1 MTTGQG
7 QRATLKRERIVEAA
21 MRHFAEKGYEGARVE
36 DIANELGIAKGSV
49 FQHFGS
55 KGGLLIAAYKKAV
68 TEFSAWLD
76 APPEAKQQGFFATV
90 RYWLEITPRM
100 VREDW
105 VLYRVALI
113 GNYATD
119 LSLRRE
125 INRFLRTEDPYGTAA
140 FIRFG
145 LERGELR
152 RDVDSDMLA
161 SILDWTMERFQ
172 DAQLTE
178 ELDPGLF
185 RRAGMDPERTS
196 QRIEQFL
203 VLLKSAIG
211 VPATAPAAD
220 AKPARR
226 PGRARTERSHGP
238 RS

>member
-1 MTTGQG
+1 
-7 QRATLKRERIVEAA
+7 
-21 MRHFAEKGYEGARVE
+21 MRHFAEKGFEGARVE

-76 APPEAKQQGFFATV
+76 APPEPKQHGFFATV

-125 INRFLRTEDPYGTAA
+125 INRFLRAEDPYGTAA

-152 RDVDSDMLA
+152 RDIDPDLLA

-185 RRAGMDPERTS
+185 RRAGMDPERTA

-203 VLLKSAIG
+203 VLLQSAIG
-211 VPATAPAAD
+211 APAA
-220 AKPARR
+220 APAPKPGRR
-226 PGRARTERSHGP
+226 PAAERARGP
-238 RS
+238 R

>member
-1 MTTGQG
+1 MTSGQSE
-7 QRATLKRERIVEAA
+7 RAREKRERILETA
-21 MRHFAEKGYEGARVE
+21 MRHFAERGFEAARVE
-36 DIANELGIAKGSV
+36 DMAAELGIAKGSV

-55 KGGLLIAAYKKAV
+55 KGALLVAAYKKAV

-76 APPEAKQQGFFATV
+76 APPEVKDKGFFATV

-125 INRFLRTEDPYGTAA
+125 INRFLRTEDPYGTAE
-140 FIRFG
+140 FVRFG

-152 RDVDSDMLA
+152 KDVDPQMIA

-185 RRAGMDPERTS
+185 RRAGMDARAEAER
-196 QRIEQFL
+196 IVQFQT
-203 VLLKSAIG
+203 LLKSAIG
-211 VPATAPAAD
+211 APEPAKGARPGPRA
-220 AKPARR
+220 ARR
-226 PGRARTERSHGP
+226 PRTRGRRRRA
-238 RS
+238 

>member
-1 MTTGQG
+1 
-7 QRATLKRERIVEAA
+7 
-21 MRHFAEKGYEGARVE
+21 MRHFAEKGYEGTRVE
-36 DIANELGIAKGSV
+36 DIASELGIAKGSV

-68 TEFSAWLD
+68 REFSAWLD
-76 APPEAKQQGFFATV
+76 APPEVKEQGFFATV

-125 INRFLRTEDPYGTAA
+125 INRFLRTEDPYGTMP
-140 FIRFG
+140 FIAFG
-145 LERGELR
+145 LERAELR
-152 RDVDSDMLA
+152 RDIDPDLLG

-185 RRAGMDPERTS
+185 RRAGMDEQKTR

-211 VPATAPAAD
+211 APGGSQPTRPAPATPHT
-220 AKPARR
+220 AKRR
-226 PGRARTERSHGP
+226 SR
-238 RS
+238 

>member
-1 MTTGQG
+1 MTSGQSE
-7 QRATLKRERIVEAA
+7 RTREKRERILETA
-21 MRHFAEKGYEGARVE
+21 MRHFAERGFEAARVE
-36 DIANELGIAKGSV
+36 DMAAEMGIAKGSV

-55 KGGLLIAAYKKAV
+55 KGGLLVAAYKKAV

-76 APPEAKQQGFFATV
+76 APPEVKERGFFATV

-125 INRFLRTEDPYGTAA
+125 INRFLRTEDPYGTAE
-140 FIRFG
+140 FVRFG

-152 RDVDSDMLA
+152 RDVDPDLIA

-185 RRAGMDPERTS
+185 RRAGMDASREAE
-196 QRIEQFL
+196 RIEQFQT
-203 VLLKSAIG
+203 LLRSAIG
-211 VPATAPAAD
+211 PPPQAKLPRPAPRAAGRRHRGAPRKHA
-220 AKPARR
+220 
-226 PGRARTERSHGP
+226 
-238 RS
+238 

>member
-1 MTTGQG
+1 MTSSQSERT
-7 QRATLKRERIVEAA
+7 TLKRERILEAA

-36 DIANELGIAKGSV
+36 DIASELGIAKGSV

-55 KGGLLIAAYKKAV
+55 KGGLLIAAYKKSV
-68 TEFSAWLD
+68 REFSAWLD
-76 APPEAKQQGFFATV
+76 APPEVKQDGFFATV

-125 INRFLRTEDPYGTAA
+125 INRFLRTEDPYGTTP
-140 FIRFG
+140 FIAFG
-145 LERGELR
+145 LERDELR
-152 RDVDSDMLA
+152 RDIDPDLLA

-185 RRAGMDPERTS
+185 RRAGMDEQKTR

-203 VLLKSAIG
+203 ILLKSAIG
-211 VPATAPAAD
+211 APPGEP
-220 AKPARR
+220 KPARPR
-226 PGRARTERSHGP
+226 GSGTRPPGRRNAR
-238 RS
+238 

>member
-1 MTTGQG
+1 MTSSQSERT
-7 QRATLKRERIVEAA
+7 REKRERILESA

-36 DIANELGIAKGSV
+36 DIAGELGIAKGSV

-68 TEFSAWLD
+68 REFSAWLD
-76 APPEAKQQGFFATV
+76 APPEVKQQGFFGTV

-119 LSLRRE
+119 LSLRRD
-125 INRFLRTEDPYGTAA
+125 INRFLRSEDPYGTTP
-140 FIRFG
+140 FIAYG

-152 RDVDSDMLA
+152 KDIDPDLLA

-185 RRAGMDPERTS
+185 RRAGMDEQKTR

-211 VPATAPAAD
+211 APEPPRSSRPAAP
-220 AKPARR
+220 PARR
-226 PGRARTERSHGP
+226 ARRRS
-238 RS
+238 R

>member
-1 MTTGQG
+1 LTTGQR
-7 QRATLKRERIVEAA
+7 QRAALKRERIIETA
-21 MRHFAEKGYEGARVE
+21 MRHFAEKGFEGARVE
-36 DIANELGIAKGSV
+36 DIASELGIAKGSV

-76 APPEAKQQGFFATV
+76 APPEVKDGGFFATV

-140 FIRFG
+140 FMRFG

-152 RDVDSDMLA
+152 RDIEPDLLA

-185 RRAGMDPERTS
+185 RRAGLDPERTA

-203 VLLKSAIG
+203 VLLRSAIG
-211 VPATAPAAD
+211 APPAASPD
-220 AKPARR
+220 PKPRR
-226 PGRARTERSHGP
+226 PPSGP
-238 RS
+238 RAERRGSRS

>member
-1 MTTGQG
+1 MTSGQSE
-7 QRATLKRERIVEAA
+7 RATLKRERILEAA
-21 MRHFAEKGYEGARVE
+21 MRHFAEKGFEAARVE
-36 DIANELGIAKGSV
+36 DIASDLGIAKGSV

-55 KGGLLIAAYKKAV
+55 KGGLLVAAYKKAV

-76 APPEAKQQGFFATV
+76 APPEIKEQGFFATV

-125 INRFLRTEDPYGTAA
+125 INRFLRTEDPYGTTP

-145 LERGELR
+145 LERGEVR
-152 RDVDSDMLA
+152 RDVDPDLIA

-185 RRAGMDPERTS
+185 RRAGMDAERTA
-196 QRIEQFL
+196 QRVEQFL
-203 VLLKSAIG
+203 MMLTSAIG
-211 VPATAPAAD
+211 APGES
-220 AKPARR
+220 KPARPR
-226 PGRARTERSHGP
+226 TDDRVGAQPVRKTRGRRA
-238 RS
+238 

>member
-1 MTTGQG
+1 MTSGQSE
-7 QRATLKRERIVEAA
+7 RTREKRERILETA
-21 MRHFAEKGYEGARVE
+21 MRHFAERGFEAARVE
-36 DIANELGIAKGSV
+36 DMAAELGIAKGSV

-55 KGGLLIAAYKKAV
+55 KGGLLVAAYKKAV

-76 APPEAKQQGFFATV
+76 APPEIKERGFFAVV

-125 INRFLRTEDPYGTAA
+125 INRFLRTEDPYGTAE
-140 FIRFG
+140 FVRLG

-152 RDVDSDMLA
+152 RDVDPDLIA

-185 RRAGMDPERTS
+185 RRAGMDARREAE
-196 QRIEQFL
+196 RIEQFQT
-203 VLLKSAIG
+203 LLRSAIG
-211 VPATAPAAD
+211 APGGAAKVPRPAPRATGRRPRS
-220 AKPARR
+220 ARR
-226 PGRARTERSHGP
+226 KSA
-238 RS
+238 